1 MSDSSDQL
9 PHSPLIDPLPPEAR
23 MRLTMHGDFQFCEP
37 GETLI
42 EQGKHHGSLFYIMDG
57 ELEARRT
64 DDENTIVLGKIL
76 SGEWM
81 GEVDLID
88 QASPVCSVVATKR
101 TQYWV
106 MSRGAFDA
114 FVREF
119 PEDGVTLLHS
129 ISEVLCRRIRDVTR
143 KLAWRSLI
151 S

>member
-1 MSDSSDQL
+1 MSAASEQL
-9 PHSPLIDPLPPEAR
+9 PRSPLIDPLPPEAR

-42 EQGKHHGSLFYIMDG
+42 EQGKQHGSLYYIMDG
-57 ELEARRT
+57 ELEARRL
-64 DDENTIVLGKIL
+64 DEGKTIVLGKIH

-101 TQYWV
+101 SQYWV
-106 MSRGAFDA
+106 MSRGAFEA
-114 FVREF
+114 FIREF
-119 PEDGVTLLHS
+119 PGDGVILLHS

>member
-1 MSDSSDQL
+1 
-9 PHSPLIDPLPPEAR
+9 
-23 MRLTMHGDFQFCEP
+23 MRLAMHGDFQFCEP

-42 EQGKHHGSLFYIMDG
+42 AQGKPHGSLFYIMDG

-64 DDENTIVLGKIL
+64 DDENTIVLGKIQ

-81 GEVDLID
+81 GEVDFID
-88 QASPVCSVVATKR
+88 QASPVCSVVATRR
-101 TQYWV
+101 THYWV
-106 MSRGAFDA
+106 MSRNAFDE
-114 FVREF
+114 FVHEF
-119 PEDGVTLLHS
+119 PVDGVTLLHS

>member
-1 MSDSSDQL
+1 MSESSEQL
-9 PHSPLIDPLPPEAR
+9 PHSPLIGPLPPESR
-23 MRLTMHGDFQFCEP
+23 MRLTMHGEFQFCEP

-42 EQGKHHGSLFYIMDG
+42 EQGKHHGSLFYIMNG

-64 DDENTIVLGKIL
+64 DDENTIVLGKIQ

-114 FVREF
+114 FVKEF
-119 PEDGVTLLHS
+119 PEDGVPLLHS
-129 ISEVLCRRIRDVTR
+129 ISQVLCRRIRDVTR

>member
-1 MSDSSDQL
+1 MSASSEPL

-23 MRLTMHGDFQFCEP
+23 MRFTMHGDFQCCEP

-42 EQGKHHGSLFYIMDG
+42 EQGKQHGSLFYIMDG

-64 DDENTIVLGKIL
+64 DDANTIVLGKIH

-88 QASPVCSVVATKR
+88 QASPVCTVVATKR

-106 MSRGAFDA
+106 MSRGAFEA
-114 FVREF
+114 FIREF
-119 PEDGVTLLHS
+119 PGDGVTLLHS

>member
-1 MSDSSDQL
+1 MSAASEQL

-23 MRLTMHGDFQFCEP
+23 MRLTMHGDFQFCEA

-42 EQGKHHGSLFYIMDG
+42 EQGKQHGSLFYIMEG

-64 DDENTIVLGKIL
+64 DDGNTIVLGKIH

-88 QASPVCSVVATKR
+88 QASPVCTVVATKR

-106 MSRGAFDA
+106 MSRGAFEG
-114 FVREF
+114 FIREF

>member
-1 MSDSSDQL
+1 ALGELADASDEL
-9 PHSPLIDPLPPEAR
+9 A
-23 MRLTMHGDFQFCEP
+23 QFL
-37 GETLI
+37 GRVGIVETLHRHDVLC
-42 EQGKHHGSLFYIMDG
+42 GG

-64 DDENTIVLGKIL
+64 DNDNTIVLGKIH

-114 FVREF
+114 FVHEF

>member
-1 MSDSSDQL
+1 MESRMQL
-9 PHSPLIDPLPPEAR
+9 
-23 MRLTMHGDFQFCEP
+23 TKHGEFQFCEP

-42 EQGKHHGSLFYIMDG
+42 EQGKHHGSLFYIMNG

-64 DDENTIVLGKIL
+64 DGENTIVLGKIQ

-114 FVREF
+114 FVKEF
-119 PEDGVTLLHS
+119 PKDGVTLLHS
-129 ISEVLCRRIRDVTR
+129 ISQVLCRRIRDVTR

>member
-1 MSDSSDQL
+1 MSASSEPL

-23 MRLTMHGDFQFCEP
+23 MRLTMHGDFQCCEP
-37 GETLI
+37 SEILI
-42 EQGKHHGSLFYIMDG
+42 EQGKQHGSLFYIMDG

-64 DDENTIVLGKIL
+64 DDANTIVLGKIH

-106 MSRGAFDA
+106 MSRGAFEA
-114 FVREF
+114 FIREF
-119 PEDGVTLLHS
+119 PGDGVMLLHS

>member
-1 MSDSSDQL
+1 
-9 PHSPLIDPLPPEAR
+9 
-23 MRLTMHGDFQFCEP
+23 MRLTMHGDFQCCEP
-37 GETLI
+37 GEILI
-42 EQGKHHGSLFYIMDG
+42 EQGKQHGSLFYIMDG

-64 DDENTIVLGKIL
+64 DDANTIVLGKIH

-88 QASPVCSVVATKR
+88 QASPVCSVVATKH

-106 MSRGAFDA
+106 MSRGAFEA
-114 FVREF
+114 FIREF
-119 PEDGVTLLHS
+119 PGDGVTLLHS

>member
-1 MSDSSDQL
+1 MSASSDQL
-9 PHSPLIDPLPPEAR
+9 PHSPLIDPLSPEAR

-42 EQGKHHGSLFYIMDG
+42 EQGIPHGSLFYIMDG

-64 DDENTIVLGKIL
+64 DDGNMIVLGRIH
-76 SGEWM
+76 SGEWI

-88 QASPVCSVVATKR
+88 QASPVCSVVAVKHS
-101 TQYWV
+101 QYWV
-106 MSRGAFDA
+106 MSRTAFEA
-114 FVREF
+114 FVQEY

-129 ISEVLCRRIRDVTR
+129 ISQVLCRRIRDVTR